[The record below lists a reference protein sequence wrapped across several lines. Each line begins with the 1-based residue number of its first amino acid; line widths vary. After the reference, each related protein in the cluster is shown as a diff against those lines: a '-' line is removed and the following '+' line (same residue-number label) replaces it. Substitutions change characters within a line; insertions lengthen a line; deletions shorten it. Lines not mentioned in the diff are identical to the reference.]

1 MVSVGLFLNGW
12 NVFRGRTHQHQ
23 TRVGQYYLSP
33 LADII
38 NGVIQG
44 SGIGP
49 VMFLVYI
56 DDFAQLL
63 ERHGVTVK
71 LFADDVKVYLQI
83 VDVMVTSKLQ
93 CALDI
98 IVEWATIWQLHQ
110 VSVNKCNMLSIGRTP
125 FATEYHICD
134 SVLPVIINVG
144 TLG

>member
-1 MVSVGLFLNGW
+1 V
-12 NVFRGRTHQHQ
+12 H
-23 TRVGQYYLSP
+23 
-33 LADII
+33 
-38 NGVIQG
+38 
-44 SGIGP
+44 
-49 VMFLVYI
+49 
-56 DDFAQLL
+56 
-63 ERHGVTVK
+63 
-71 LFADDVKVYLQI
+71 LQI
-83 VDVMVTSKLQ
+83 VDVMDASKLQ